1 MNNQYVYHFKRK
13 NMWGNKLIPLNT
25 LKRMNPSLYEEH
37 VKKYKGRM
45 FCRQKEIFIKLQK

>member
-37 VKKYKGRM
+37 VKKYKGRKNYL
-45 FCRQKEIFIKLQK
+45 FSVF